1 MRRIIAAIGLM
12 LLAPVALA
20 QTTRTYSYDV
30 LGRLTKV
37 TPGTGT
43 PVCYA
48 YDPADNRT
56 NVSAA
61 AACTAGG
68 PGGGQNFPPVAIGD
82 YVVALAF
89 SSFWA
94 GPLDVLL
101 NDTDPN
107 LPSDTLTV
115 TSVTGSPYAS
125 IAAGGGDVIFAGP
138 PGIYNL
144 NYTIKDSQNATSSA
158 TVTLEL
164 VYCEFGC

>member
-1 MRRIIAAIGLM
+1 MLYAAVEPRGL
-12 LLAPVALA
+12 ALA
-20 QTTRTYSYDV
+20 SSLLRGPST
-30 LGRLTKV
+30 
-37 TPGTGT
+37 
-43 PVCYA
+43 
-48 YDPADNRT
+48 
-56 NVSAA
+56 VSVKAARAAA

-68 PGGGQNFPPVAIGD
+68 PGGGQNFPPVAIPD

-115 TSVTGSPYAS
+115 TSVTGSSYAS